1 MLNGKKEKG
10 EKKWRE
16 REGGVRERE
25 RDEESMRIGK
35 ERKTAKRE
43 RNSSIFEVVRKYL
56 NGEEKR
62 EKQGS
67 YKGPES
73 IFHINKP
80 KII

>member
-1 MLNGKKEKG
+1 
-10 EKKWRE
+10 
-16 REGGVRERE
+16 
-25 RDEESMRIGK
+25 MRIGK